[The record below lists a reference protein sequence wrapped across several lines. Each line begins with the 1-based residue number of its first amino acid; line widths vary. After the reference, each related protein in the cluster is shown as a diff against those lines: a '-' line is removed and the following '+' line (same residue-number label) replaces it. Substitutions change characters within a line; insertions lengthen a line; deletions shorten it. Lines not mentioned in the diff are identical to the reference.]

1 MAREKKPEEEIKTD
15 LWKDTFSD
23 LMNLL
28 LCFFVL
34 LYAMSAVDEV
44 KYAEL
49 VASLSNSFSI
59 FSSGAQAIGEGQ
71 LVSSGATQL
80 NNLDEYYSDMGKA
93 SDSDEEED
101 PTAAQRKQDMT
112 NVYSDVVKG
121 TEDNRIGDDV
131 AVTMDNGY
139 QYVMISI
146 NGGIL
151 FDSGSAEIR
160 SGAKSILS
168 RVSYI
173 LKPYKDRLIKIE
185 GHTDNVPIKTSAYPS
200 NLWLSTA
207 RATNVLEYFVENKGL
222 SQRNMEASGRGDV
235 DPVADNSTANGRSKN
250 RRVEIKIYSNID
262 YTVVHSNSESKVTGN
277 GGKSD
282 R

>member
-1 MAREKKPEEEIKTD
+1 MARQKKPEEEIKTD

-34 LYAMSAVDEV
+34 LYSMSVVDEV

-59 FSSGAQAIGEGQ
+59 FSGGAQAIGEGQ

-93 SDSDEEED
+93 AEETDADD
-101 PTAAQRKQDMT
+101 PLAEVKQQQKQDT
-112 NVYSDVVKG
+112 TGLYSDIVGNVEQNRV
-121 TEDNRIGDDV
+121 EDTV
-131 AVTMDNGY
+131 SVTMDENY
-139 QYVMISI
+139 QYVMISLS
-146 NGGIL
+146 GGIL

-160 SGAKSILS
+160 SGAKPILS

-173 LKPYKDRLIKIE
+173 LKRYQDRQIKIE
-185 GHTDNVPIKTSAYPS
+185 GHTDNVPIHTSEFPS

-207 RATNVLEYFVENKGL
+207 RATKVLEYFVEHKNLKAEH
-222 SQRNMEASGRGDV
+222 MEASGRGDV
-235 DPVADNSTANGRSKN
+235 DPVATNDTAAGRAKN
-250 RRVEIKIYSNID
+250 RRVEIKIYTDID
-262 YTVVHSNSESKVTGN
+262 
-277 GGKSD
+277 
-282 R
+282 

>member
-34 LYAMSAVDEV
+34 LYSMSVVDEV

-59 FSSGAQAIGEGQ
+59 FSGGAQAIGEGQ

-93 SDSDEEED
+93 SESEEED
-101 PTAAQRKQDMT
+101 DPLAEVEKERKEDVT
-112 NVYSDVVKG
+112 RLYSDVVAG
-121 TEDNRIGDDV
+121 AEQNRIDGSVD
-131 AVTMDNGY
+131 VTMDDNY
-139 QYVMISI
+139 QYVMISLS
-146 NGGIL
+146 GGIL

-160 SGAKSILS
+160 SGAKPILS

-173 LKPYKDRLIKIE
+173 LKPYGKRRIKIE
-185 GHTDNVPIKTSAYPS
+185 GHTDNVPISTAAFPS
-200 NLWLSTA
+200 NRWLSTA
-207 RATNVLEYFVENKGL
+207 RATKVLEYFVDKKGL
-222 SQRNMEASGRGDV
+222 SEKNMEASGRGDV
-235 DPVADNSTANGRSKN
+235 DPVADNNTAEGRSKN
-250 RRVEIKIYSNID
+250 RRVEIKIYSD
-262 YTVVHSNSESKVTGN
+262 L
-277 GGKSD
+277 D
-282 R
+282 